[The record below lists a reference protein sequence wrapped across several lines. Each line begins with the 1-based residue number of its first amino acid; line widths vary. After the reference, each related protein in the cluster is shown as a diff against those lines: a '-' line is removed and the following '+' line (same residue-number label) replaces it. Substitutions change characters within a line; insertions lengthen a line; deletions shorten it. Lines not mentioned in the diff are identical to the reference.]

1 MKSVLKFTL
10 FIASAIVAMAQAAV
24 EPPVPVRTV
33 APEFPAEMRA
43 QRVSGIVT
51 VSCQIDE
58 KGNVIDSTVE
68 KSSNPAF
75 DPAAVAAVRKWK
87 FKPAKKD
94 GSAVAIRV
102 SIPVNFNFE
111 G

>member
-1 MKSVLKFTL
+1 MKSFLKFTL
-10 FIASAIVAMAQAAV
+10 FLASALVVSAQAAV

-33 APEFPAEMRA
+33 APEFPTEMRA
-43 QRVSGIVT
+43 QRVSGVVT
-51 VSCQIDE
+51 VSIQIDE
-58 KGNVIDSTVE
+58 QGNVTDSAVE

-94 GSAVAIRV
+94 GAAVAIRV
-102 SIPVNFNFE
+102 SIPVKFVFE

>member
-1 MKSVLKFTL
+1 MKSFLKFAL
-10 FIASAIVAMAQAAV
+10 FVASAIIATAQAAV

-33 APEFPAEMRA
+33 APEFPTEMRA
-43 QRVSGIVT
+43 QRVSGVVT
-51 VSCQIDE
+51 VSVQIDE
-58 KGNVIDSTVE
+58 SGNVTDSSVE

-94 GSAVAIRV
+94 GAAVAIRV
-102 SIPVNFNFE
+102 SIPVKFNFE

>member
-1 MKSVLKFTL
+1 MKSFLKFAL
-10 FIASAIVAMAQAAV
+10 FVASAIIVSAQAV

-33 APEFPAEMRA
+33 APEFPTEMRA
-43 QRVSGIVT
+43 QRVSGVVT
-51 VSCQIDE
+51 VSVQIDE
-58 KGNVIDSTVE
+58 SGNVTDSTVE

-94 GSAVAIRV
+94 GAAVAIRV
-102 SIPVNFNFE
+102 SIPVKFVFE

>member
-1 MKSVLKFTL
+1 MKSFLTFFL
-10 FIASAIVAMAQAAV
+10 FCSALIVSAQAAV

-33 APEFPAEMRA
+33 APEFPSEMRA
-43 QRVSGIVT
+43 QRVSGLVT
-51 VSCQIDE
+51 VSVQIDE
-58 KGNVIDSTVE
+58 SGNVVDSSVE

-94 GSAVAIRV
+94 GAAVAIRV
-102 SIPVNFNFE
+102 SIPVKFVFE

>member
-1 MKSVLKFTL
+1 MKSFLKFFLAFSTSL
-10 FIASAIVAMAQAAV
+10 IVSLQAAV

-33 APEFPAEMRA
+33 APEFPTEMRA
-43 QRVSGIVT
+43 QRVSGLVT
-51 VSCQIDE
+51 VSVQIDE
-58 KGNVIDSTVE
+58 SGNVVDSAVE

-94 GSAVAIRV
+94 GAAVAIRV
-102 SIPVNFNFE
+102 SIPVKFVFE

>member
-1 MKSVLKFTL
+1 MKSLVSLLL
-10 FIASAIVAMAQAAV
+10 FVVTSVALMAQAV

-33 APEFPAEMRA
+33 APEFPPEMRA
-43 QRVSGIVT
+43 QRVSGLVT
-51 VSCQIDE
+51 VSVQIDE
-58 KGNVIDSTVE
+58 QGNVTDSSVE
-68 KSSNPAF
+68 KSSHPAF

-94 GSAVAIRV
+94 GAAVAIRV
-102 SIPVNFNFE
+102 SIPVKFVFE